1 MEHHEHETSSLS
13 ILLQATGLI
22 SGASNRP
29 RAWNKILQALIQ
41 GDPFFVG
48 ATVSVCRLD
57 PIARVREIL
66 GSVGPMPHELSR
78 QCLDLPDLMESAAL
92 LRSHIRGMKPVL
104 VVDGKRPSSTAA
116 DFLIRLL
123 PSSLTDS
130 LIVLPLACNRRTT
143 GMFWIEGFKP
153 ARCSREKIRTL
164 QVLGNCISLALE
176 DSIDRGEQEERDSV
190 LRAALDAQERE
201 REHIALDVHDGAI
214 QLLAS
219 AFQHIQAARDGRR
232 QDEEASRSALV
243 KASGL
248 LRETMYE
255 LRGLMDNLRPATLD
269 RFGLI
274 ASLESDILDLRQGGW
289 NAELVAD
296 PVKLAKVR
304 ETSLYRIVH
313 EALTNIK
320 KHAGVCQVSVTLK
333 RRGPWLNLEIWDQGR
348 GFRLGTIAQP
358 GKRRGF
364 GLLSMRKRTELLGG
378 KFEVESSLGEGTRVS
393 VQVPIRRK
401 GD

>member
-57 PIARVREIL
+57 PNSRVREIL
-66 GSVGPMPHELSR
+66 GSVGSMPHELSR
-78 QCLDLPDLMESAAL
+78 QYLDLPDLMESATL
-92 LRSHIRGMKPVL
+92 LRSRIRSMKPVL
-104 VVDGKRPSSTAA
+104 VVDGKRPSGTAA

-123 PSSLTDS
+123 PSSPMDS

-143 GMFWIEGFKP
+143 GMFWIEGFEP
-153 ARCSREKIRTL
+153 ARCSREKIQTL

-176 DSIDRGEQEERDSV
+176 DSNDRGEQEERDSV
-190 LRAALDAQERE
+190 LRAALDAHERE

-296 PVKLAKVR
+296 PVKLAKGR

-348 GFRLGTIAQP
+348 GFSLGAIAQP

-378 KFEVESSLGEGTRVS
+378 KFEVESSLGKGTRVS
-393 VQVPIRRK
+393 VQVPMRRK

>member
-1 MEHHEHETSSLS
+1 M
-13 ILLQATGLI
+13 
-22 SGASNRP
+22 
-29 RAWNKILQALIQ
+29 
-41 GDPFFVG
+41 
-48 ATVSVCRLD
+48 
-57 PIARVREIL
+57 
-66 GSVGPMPHELSR
+66 
-78 QCLDLPDLMESAAL
+78 
-92 LRSHIRGMKPVL
+92 
-104 VVDGKRPSSTAA
+104 
-116 DFLIRLL
+116 
-123 PSSLTDS
+123 DS

-143 GMFWIEGFKP
+143 GMFWIEGFEP
-153 ARCSREKIRTL
+153 AGCSREKIQTL

-176 DSIDRGEQEERDSV
+176 DSIERGEQEERDSV

-232 QDEEASRSALV
+232 QDEKASRSALV

-255 LRGLMDNLRPATLD
+255 LRGLRDNLRPATLD

-296 PVKLAKVR
+296 PVKIAKAR

-333 RRGPWLNLEIWDQGR
+333 RRGPWLSLEIWDQGR
-348 GFRLGTIAQP
+348 GFSLGTTAQP

-364 GLLSMRKRTELLGG
+364 GLVSMRKRTELLGG